1 MTRRFNLVDA
11 RTENERSSRAREH
24 RAGGPVFDAAQ
35 ARLRTGHSAAQR
47 GEAERRRSHATR
59 CLLRPARE
67 AVGKPGDR
75 RMTSGPPRK
84 QQWAGRSTALLLP
97 PRRDRRCRQRRARAS
112 PGRRSSGD
120 ARQPPGR
127 VPAQS
132 RKQDAAGPTGAVLLV
147 ATSRS
152 ACSLPLWANLQQ
164 SRSARSDCPTPPLRN
179 GRRTLIGAPAE
190 SPPRGCFRSETQ

>member
-11 RTENERSSRAREH
+11 RTENELSSRAREH

-67 AVGKPGDR
+67 AVDNPGGR

-84 QQWAGRSTALLLP
+84 QQWAGRSTAALLLP
-97 PRRDRRCRQRRARAS
+97 PRCERERPGLGATALVPAPARHRAIARAS
-112 PGRRSSGD
+112 ASPRLGGSSRSPGRQQ
-120 ARQPPGR
+120 A
-127 VPAQS
+127 
-132 RKQDAAGPTGAVLLV
+132 AAGVKAEESIASAICDALGENRTRGCRRQQSAASPDE
-147 ATSRS
+147 RQRPWPS
-152 ACSLPLWANLQQ
+152 ACRLGAGQQ
-164 SRSARSDCPTPPLRN
+164 ARR
-179 GRRTLIGAPAE
+179 
-190 SPPRGCFRSETQ
+190 